1 MMIKLV
7 VGLAVLTSLVSANC
21 RVGPKY
27 WCSNIHQAA
36 QCGKLSYC
44 IQSVWIKEKVNID
57 TDEVCHICKDMV
69 SSARNILMSNE
80 TQEQLLDIFEGSC
93 NLIPIKIART
103 ECNRLTDQYTPQLI
117 ETLCS
122 ELNPDSVCTVV
133 GLCNSDRIDQVLEN
147 IYLQNGTCNTCQAQ
161 MSLAQRTLASMSD
174 IQLEDKL
181 HGLCRHTASY
191 SDACMYTVSSDLY
204 TLRAML
210 QGLVTPDVCT
220 KSLCLSKDIVKL
232 SQYSEDIGFT
242 FCTTLVKDWLDV
254 FASNATLEHL
264 HKHLESLCDK
274 LGDKYSDQCKRIVD
288 HYYTPISDYIENI
301 DPNMVCSAIGL
312 IPANNSF
319 HYNHAFP
326 ITTLFPSKQHLP
338 LTPLVDAAD
347 ESKPT
352 CLLCEYVMSKLEIY
366 LKKRPNQEQ
375 IEEYMDKFCLAVPTH
390 YEERCKEFV
399 EQYKTTIIQMIETD
413 IHPSQICKEIGLC
426 GRIPIL
432 PNDNKLETCQTCQI
446 VAEEVISVLSDEE
459 DINMVKNVL
468 ESICYRFPEFVDEPC
483 EKFVDKYLVGFMN
496 YVAKGVEGITPDQ
509 ICDSLYMCS
518 SY

>member
-1 MMIKLV
+1 M
-7 VGLAVLTSLVSANC
+7 G
-21 RVGPKY
+21 
-27 WCSNIHQAA
+27 
-36 QCGKLSYC
+36 
-44 IQSVWIKEKVNID
+44 
-57 TDEVCHICKDMV
+57 
-69 SSARNILMSNE
+69 
-80 TQEQLLDIFEGSC
+80 
-93 NLIPIKIART
+93 
-103 ECNRLTDQYTPQLI
+103 
-117 ETLCS
+117 
-122 ELNPDSVCTVV
+122 
-133 GLCNSDRIDQVLEN
+133 
-147 IYLQNGTCNTCQAQ
+147 
-161 MSLAQRTLASMSD
+161 
-174 IQLEDKL
+174 
-181 HGLCRHTASY
+181 
-191 SDACMYTVSSDLY
+191 
-204 TLRAML
+204 
-210 QGLVTPDVCT
+210 
-220 KSLCLSKDIVKL
+220 L
-232 SQYSEDIGFT
+232 SQYSEDIEFT

-264 HKHLESLCDK
+264 HKLLDSLCDK

-375 IEEYMDKFCLAVPTH
+375 IEEHMDKFCLAVPTH

-399 EQYKTTIIQMIETD
+399 EKYKTTIIQMIETD

-432 PNDNKLETCQTCQI
+432 PID
-446 VAEEVISVLSDEE
+446 
-459 DINMVKNVL
+459 KNVL

-483 EKFVDKYLVGFMN
+483 EKFVDKYVVGFMN